1 MALPSPSSFA
11 VFALVNAIVWPG
23 FALAYWFTYQREE
36 ERLLDAIGRDA
47 SDGSSDA
54 EVHKKDSNVRGDA

>member
-1 MALPSPSSFA
+1 MPSPTSFA

-36 ERLLDAIGRDA
+36 ERLLDAIGRGETEEENASKAHKDA
-47 SDGSSDA
+47 PSIGG
-54 EVHKKDSNVRGDA
+54 DS